1 MLFHGGEN
9 HFSFGFH
16 SKMLWATHEQI
27 AERMQDLSTIR
38 DKSAVIGHHTKTSTE
53 AFD

>member
-9 HFSFGFH
+9 HFSFGCH
-16 SKMLWATHEQI
+16 SKMLWAALEQI
-27 AERMQDLSTIR
+27 GERMQDLNTIR
-38 DKSAVIGHHTKTSTE
+38 DKSAVIGHHTKTSGE

>member
-1 MLFHGGEN
+1 M
-9 HFSFGFH
+9 HFSSTFFC
-16 SKMLWATHEQI
+16 ATFEGI
-27 AERMQDLSTIR
+27 GERMQDLSTIR

>member
-16 SKMLWATHEQI
+16 SKMLWATHDQI
-27 AERMQDLSTIR
+27 AKRMQELSTIR
-38 DKSAVIGHHTKTSTE
+38 DKSA
-53 AFD
+53 AFKAVKISKVNP